1 MEPFCT
7 EYLEVLK
14 TLHRDFIKAFDGLPD
29 EALDWIPGE
38 EMNSLCVLVVH
49 TTGSTRWW
57 IGIALGDPPERNRDL
72 EFQANG
78 LRVAELQ
85 ARFATLE
92 EYAQNGLERF
102 SLADMATTHSVPN
115 RGDWRVSSAW
125 ALLHALEH
133 IGLHLGHAQITRQL
147 WEQR

>member
-1 MEPFCT
+1 

-14 TLHRDFIKAFDGLPD
+14 TLHRDFIKTFEGLPD

-38 EMNSLCVLVVH
+38 DMNSLCVLVVH

-72 EFQANG
+72 EFQAKG
-78 LRVAELQ
+78 LSVAELQ

-92 EYAQNGLERF
+92 DYAQNGLERF
-102 SLADMATTHSVPN
+102 SL
-115 RGDWRVSSAW
+115 
-125 ALLHALEH
+125 
-133 IGLHLGHAQITRQL
+133 
-147 WEQR
+147 